1 MPKIAIGTAHISH
14 PTGDTVALENPVLR
28 NLLVQNQPAA
38 LDWLKTRLAPV
49 DVSKISIDD
58 QGRVLVADHGFAK
71 AVAAKT
77 ASAIAAS
84 ATPGDVGCSNG
95 AC

>member
-14 PTGDTVALENPVLR
+14 PAGDTVVLENSVLR
-28 NLLVQNQPAA
+28 NLLLQNQPAA

-58 QGRVLVADHGFAK
+58 HGRVVVADHNFAK

-77 ASAIAAS
+77 STAITAS
-84 ATPGDVGCSNG
+84 ATPGDIGCSNG